1 MALLHAGQALLPHD
15 LWSAWTFD
23 IIVVAS
29 LIVSAVLYERGVRRV
44 WHSAGR
50 GRGVT
55 VGQRTRFWAG
65 WITLFTAL
73 VSPLHALG
81 SVLFSAHM
89 TQHELLMV
97 LAAPLLVTSQ
107 PLVAFAWAFDKTVL
121 RRVSRWNATHWA
133 GKLWRALSAP
143 VAALVVHVVV
153 LLAWHV
159 PVLYQAT
166 LRNDG
171 VHALQHASFFLSA
184 AAFWWGLLN
193 ARRHAAGL
201 GVAYLFVA
209 MMITGVF
216 GALLTFASQLWYPAY
231 ATTSAAWGLSPL
243 DDQRL
248 GGMIMWIP
256 GGASYLIA
264 ALWLFSAWIG
274 EHPTVRRPDVALRQ
288 RTNEP

>member
-1 MALLHAGQALLPHD
+1 MLHAGQALLPHD
-15 LWSAWTFD
+15 LWTAWSFD
-23 IIVVAS
+23 VVVIAS
-29 LIVSAVLYERGVRRV
+29 LLFSAVFYARGVRRV
-44 WHSAGR
+44 WNAAGR

-55 VGQRTRFWAG
+55 TGQCARFWSG
-65 WITLFTAL
+65 WLALLIAL

-107 PLVAFAWAFDKTVL
+107 PLVAFAWAFDKRTTV
-121 RRVSRWNATHWA
+121 RIAHWPVSTWVGN
-133 GKLWRALSAP
+133 GWRALSAP
-143 VAALVVHVVV
+143 LAALIIHVVV

-159 PVLYQAT
+159 PALYQAT
-166 LRNDG
+166 LRSDI
-171 VHALQHASFFLSA
+171 VHGAQHASFFVSA
-184 AAFWWGLLN
+184 LAFWWGLLR
-193 ARRHAAGL
+193 ARRHASAA
-201 GVAYLFVA
+201 GVAFLFAA
-209 MMITGVF
+209 MMVTGVF

-231 ATTSAAWGLSPL
+231 AATSAPWGLSPL

-264 ALWLFSAWIG
+264 ALWLISEWISD
-274 EHPTVRRPDVALRQ
+274 ESSVRRQ
-288 RTNEP
+288 RPRRR